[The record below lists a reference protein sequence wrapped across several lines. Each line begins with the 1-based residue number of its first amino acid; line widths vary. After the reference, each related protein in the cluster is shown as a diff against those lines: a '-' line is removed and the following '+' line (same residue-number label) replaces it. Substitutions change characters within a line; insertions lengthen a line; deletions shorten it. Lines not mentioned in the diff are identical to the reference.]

1 MDVLHCSRFLTR
13 VRNLPRLWLYLLE
26 CQELD
31 PLWKEGIGKAELLL
45 GWRAK
50 TVVRIKWC
58 KVLKFLVNTMPSLY
72 VQVQSHW

>member
-1 MDVLHCSRFLTR
+1 MLLCTRFLTR
-13 VRNLPRLWLYLLE
+13 PRNILRVWIYLLE

-31 PLWKEGIGKAELLL
+31 PLWKEGVGKAELML

-58 KVLKFLVNTMPSLY
+58 KVLMRD
-72 VQVQSHW
+72 

>member
-1 MDVLHCSRFLTR
+1 MLLCTRFLTR
-13 VRNLPRLWLYLLE
+13 PRNILRVWIYLLE

-31 PLWKEGIGKAELLL
+31 PLWKEGVGKAELML

-58 KVLKFLVNTMPSLY
+58 KVLMLD
-72 VQVQSHW
+72 